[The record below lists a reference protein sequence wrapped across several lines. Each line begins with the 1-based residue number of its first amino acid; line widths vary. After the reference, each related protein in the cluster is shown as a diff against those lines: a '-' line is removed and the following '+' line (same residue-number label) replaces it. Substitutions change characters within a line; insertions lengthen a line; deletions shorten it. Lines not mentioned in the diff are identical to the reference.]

1 MGDCQNY
8 GPFLGPYYNTGP
20 NLGDPKRNHN
30 FDKYYY
36 DFAIVVATIS
46 TVSFGMT
53 LTMTILA
60 LRVYIILSKHRSAA
74 TYAGCANPESPG
86 IKP

>member
-1 MGDCQNY
+1 MGT
-8 GPFLGPYYNTGP
+8 PFGRKYILYSYMEPLGPTAGTM
-20 NLGDPKRNHN
+20 NH
-30 FDKYYY
+30 KYYY